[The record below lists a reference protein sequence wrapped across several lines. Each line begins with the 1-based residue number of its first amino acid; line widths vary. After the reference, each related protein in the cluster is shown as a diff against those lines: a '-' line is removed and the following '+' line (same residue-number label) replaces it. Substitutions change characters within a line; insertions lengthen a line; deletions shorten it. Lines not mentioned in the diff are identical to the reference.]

1 MFELVSFLG
10 SQQFEEAEEE
20 EEEEGGRGLIVM
32 SGGVCKE
39 LENETNKTLAVDIWN
54 GECFMNQ
61 HMSES

>member
-1 MFELVSFLG
+1 
-10 SQQFEEAEEE
+10 
-20 EEEEGGRGLIVM
+20 M